1 MFGLE
6 FQIYSSR
13 PLLFRAV
20 AQPVPGLP
28 LLNLLVVELFDICL
42 YLGIGCR
49 HPLLFKEFLRPVPD
63 QVLEKREYD
72 AFYFSSRVGLKPAH
86 RIDTG
91 VFYTGVLVE
100 HVPIKPLSLRLRFSI
115 RTSVILFSHRL
126 DGIPTWS

>member
-1 MFGLE
+1 MH
-6 FQIYSSR
+6 
-13 PLLFRAV
+13 RAV

-28 LLNLLVVELFDICL
+28 LLNLLVVALFDICL

-63 QVLEKREYD
+63 QVLEKPEYD

>member
-1 MFGLE
+1 
-6 FQIYSSR
+6 
-13 PLLFRAV
+13 
-20 AQPVPGLP
+20 
-28 LLNLLVVELFDICL
+28 VELFDICL